1 MRILGELH
9 RRGYPFNLY
18 LVGEKSSEAMY
29 RACLDAAAEYGV
41 ADYVHMT
48 GNQPQSVCRQYARNA
63 LATLLPGEWNRV
75 NIFYEVMGEGCVVL
89 TNNNHSVDEFIDR
102 DNNCLV
108 YDTEAEAAEQ
118 LIALLND
125 PQRAQRIR
133 ANAHR
138 TAIEQFLTLEK
149 RFGMEAQLVMDTAS
163 GNDTA
168 HYPEII

>member
-1 MRILGELH
+1 M
-9 RRGYPFNLY
+9 
-18 LVGEKSSEAMY
+18 
-29 RACLDAAAEYGV
+29 
-41 ADYVHMT
+41 
-48 GNQPQSVCRQYARNA
+48 
-63 LATLLPGEWNRV
+63 
-75 NIFYEVMGEGCVVL
+75 
-89 TNNNHSVDEFIDR
+89 
-102 DNNCLV
+102 
-108 YDTEAEAAEQ
+108 
-118 LIALLND
+118 LND

>member
-1 MRILGELH
+1 
-9 RRGYPFNLY
+9 
-18 LVGEKSSEAMY
+18 MY

-89 TNNNHSVDEFIDR
+89 TNNNHSVDEFIDSG
-102 DNNCLV
+102 NNCLV

-168 HYPEII
+168 YYPEII

>member
-1 MRILGELH
+1 MMAERT
-9 RRGYPFNLY
+9 
-18 LVGEKSSEAMY
+18 LVVVTDCDLFK
-29 RACLDAAAEYGV
+29 
-41 ADYVHMT
+41 
-48 GNQPQSVCRQYARNA
+48 
-63 LATLLPGEWNRV
+63 LPEDQR
-75 NIFYEVMGEGCVVL
+75 
-89 TNNNHSVDEFIDR
+89 T
-102 DNNCLV
+102 
-108 YDTEAEAAEQ
+108 A